1 MCHIGLQFIFCF
13 ASVLFIPYIVMSYR
27 PPIYFIFCLY
37 SSYAVSCYVISASV
51 YSYILFFLLSIFTV
65 CCHLISAL
73 FVLCPV
79 QYLYHVLCH
88 IGLHLCLVLPV
99 HDLYHVI
106 KFHILYVFNWIACSI
121 YFQIKYL
128 THVNCLIKE
137 MKNMFKICSQAD
149 N

>member
-1 MCHIGLQFIFCF
+1 MFIDYHYYFLWLYDVLGTWDLVSYRPPIFFCF

-37 SSYAVSCYVISASV
+37 CNYAVSCYVILASV
-51 YSYILFFLLSIFTV
+51 YSYFLFFLLSIFTV

-88 IGLHLCLVLPV
+88 IGLHFFLVLPV

-106 KFHILYVFNWIACSI
+106 KFQSCTFSI
-121 YFQIKYL
+121 VL
-128 THVNCLIKE
+128 HVAFI
-137 MKNMFKICSQAD
+137 FK
-149 N
+149 